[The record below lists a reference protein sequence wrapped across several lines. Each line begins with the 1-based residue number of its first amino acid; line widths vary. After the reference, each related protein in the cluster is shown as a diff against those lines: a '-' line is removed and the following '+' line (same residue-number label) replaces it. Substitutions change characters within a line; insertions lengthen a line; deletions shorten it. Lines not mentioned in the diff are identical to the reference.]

1 MEPRCRKNLNVL
13 LPCFVVL
20 GIMLGLVAYSP
31 ELYRAFCGA
40 TGYGGTTQRAYSDP
54 TTASDQTV
62 TVAFDSNVAPDL
74 PWRFE
79 PEQRSVTVH
88 LGEQKLVFFTA
99 ENLSNESIV
108 GHATFNVTPE
118 TSGIYF
124 NKIQCFCFN
133 EERLDPHQKVEMP
146 VVFFVDPAFAKDSD
160 NLHVDTI
167 TLSYTFLRSANPSQ
181 SKNLS
186 RFLASAAPDPVH
198 GQQLFIERCAACH
211 AIDRNKTGPVLG
223 GVIGRRAGS
232 APGYDYS
239 PALKSASLI
248 WSTDN
253 LDQWLTDPRKFI
265 PGVRM
270 PVRVLDAPSRRD
282 IVAYLQKAGPGAQRP
297 DRFERTCIRWR
308 ILNSHSRKCDVLS
321 WQLARGIMS
330 TQAIKAIGCL
340 TPAQTSTRSAR
351 ASGLG
356 TGPILRNR
364 SQQSTGPNGLAVRQL
379 NI

>member
-1 MEPRCRKNLNVL
+1 MEPRYRKNLNVL

-20 GIMLGLVAYSP
+20 GIMFGLVAYSP

-40 TGYGGTTQRAYSDP
+40 TGYGGTTQRAYSDS
-54 TTASDQTV
+54 TAASDQTV

-167 TLSYTFLRSANPSQ
+167 TLSYTFLRSANPSH
-181 SKNLS
+181 SENLS
-186 RFLASAAPDPVH
+186 RFLANAAPDPVH
-198 GQQLFIERCAACH
+198 GQQLFMERCTACH

-223 GVIGRRAGS
+223 GVVGRRAGW

-239 PALKSASLI
+239 PALKSAGLI

-253 LDQWLTDPRKFI
+253 LDQWLADPRKFI
-265 PGVRM
+265 PGARM

-282 IVAYLQKAGPGAQRP
+282 LIAYLQKAGQEHN
-297 DRFERTCIRWR
+297 DRTDSIPHISDGEY
-308 ILNSHSRKCDVLS
+308 
-321 WQLARGIMS
+321 
-330 TQAIKAIGCL
+330 
-340 TPAQTSTRSAR
+340 
-351 ASGLG
+351 
-356 TGPILRNR
+356 
-364 SQQSTGPNGLAVRQL
+364 
-379 NI
+379 